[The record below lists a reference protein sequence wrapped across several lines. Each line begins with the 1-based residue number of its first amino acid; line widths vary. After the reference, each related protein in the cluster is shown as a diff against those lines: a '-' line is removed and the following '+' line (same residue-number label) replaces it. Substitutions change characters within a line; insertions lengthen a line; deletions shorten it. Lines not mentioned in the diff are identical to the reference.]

1 MTPGSG
7 PSGAGG
13 GPSPQRTS
21 PPVPGAQERRGAPGG
36 FTEIS
41 VLAAVLNEGENIL
54 PFFHRLTRALEGA
67 SWEAIVIDDASVDG
81 TLERVEALCRQD
93 PRVRLL
99 RRPTRGGTASAQY
112 DGWKLS
118 RGRIVVVLDADL
130 QHRPEEI
137 PAVVAPVRSGVAD
150 LSVGSRYLPGGG
162 FEKRPPLRG
171 LLSRS
176 GELLARII
184 LPETRGRS
192 DPMSGFFA
200 FRREVLEGPPIS
212 PQGMKFL
219 FYLLVRVPP
228 SRVREVPIL
237 FQRREQGESKLVA
250 SQSRLIQ
257 ALLSSA
263 LHAKRGRPGR
273 TTGHPAP

>member
-1 MTPGSG
+1 MIPGVPEAPFLGNTPP
-7 PSGAGG
+7 PSPRAGG
-13 GPSPQRTS
+13 D
-21 PPVPGAQERRGAPGG
+21 PGAVAVPP
-36 FTEIS
+36 EIS
-41 VLAAVLNEGENIL
+41 VLAAALNEGGNIL
-54 PFFHRLTRALEGA
+54 PFFERLARALQGVA
-67 SWEAIVIDDASVDG
+67 WEAVVIDDASTDG
-81 TLERVEALCRQD
+81 TLEKVETLSRRD

-99 RRPTRGGTASAQY
+99 RRSARGGTASAQY

-118 RGRIVVVLDADL
+118 RGRIIVVLDADL

-137 PAVVAPVRSGVAD
+137 PAVVGPVQSGMAD
-150 LSVGSRYLPGGG
+150 LSIGSRYLPGGG

-171 LLSRS
+171 LISRS
-176 GELLARII
+176 GEVLAWLI

-200 FRREVLEGPPIS
+200 FRREVLGGPPIS

-228 SRVREVPIL
+228 SRIREVPIL
-237 FQRREQGESKLVA
+237 FQRREQGQSKLLGR
-250 SQSRLIQ
+250 QSRLVR

-263 LHAKRGRPGR
+263 LNAKRERPR
-273 TTGHPAP
+273 KVPVSR

>member
-1 MTPGSG
+1 MPR
-7 PSGAGG
+7 A
-13 GPSPQRTS
+13 QQVRE
-21 PPVPGAQERRGAPGG
+21 VPGGSPEV
-36 FTEIS
+36 S
-41 VLAAVLNEGENIL
+41 VLAAVLNERENIL
-54 PFFHRLTRALEGA
+54 PFFDRLTRALEGS

-81 TLERVEALCRQD
+81 TLERVEALSRQD
-93 PRVRLL
+93 PRVKLL

-118 RGRIVVVLDADL
+118 RGGIVVVLDADL

-137 PAVVAPVRSGVAD
+137 PAVVAPVQSGGAD

-171 LLSRS
+171 LISRS

-200 FRREVLEGPPIS
+200 FRRELLEGPPIS

-228 SRVREVPIL
+228 YRVQEVPIL
-237 FQRREQGESKLVA
+237 FQRREQGKSKLVA

-263 LHAKRGRPGR
+263 LNAKRGRPGK
-273 TTGHPAP
+273 TTGPPAP